1 MEPSIFEGLLDPPP
15 GYTPEDMEVASPHTF
30 FGEQQ
35 VSPDEEKQKRAFR
48 LHSKL
53 EDYSERLR
61 AQEEGYLASQFQ
73 KMQAQWSEYEQSL
86 RTTRDEIM
94 GELAKPLPKRQ
105 PIQLTEGEKIA
116 AGIGALIDPQS
127 AGRTIQEVYGQA
139 EKRNAEEYE
148 LALKE
153 DEIRRR
159 NLMMELESEGDL
171 LSAKYKNAQEIL
183 TLETNATLKRIAQ
196 KTQAHEGAIQGLWEA
211 AASGNPLGVM
221 FAAQQL
227 GLDPND
233 EDVQALVKQAQEQ
246 EALNQRARL
255 ADVQAKEQAVNV
267 KAAQA
272 EAYRAKA
279 LLDGAKAGTEG
290 SRKEFLDLQRSIY
303 PFEKYAEISERWA
316 RIWKMGEDIK
326 VDRERLRIARE
337 KKDTRSD
344 ADIRG
349 SINAKYNAM
358 KEELN
363 KQYRDAERAA
373 QDAQDEYYAATNA
386 GEQVVARAKIIKAR
400 ETARAIE
407 DQITELEKDRQ
418 ADLGSVYGG
427 TQPTGGQPAEGTT
440 KEGITWRVKGNP
452 NPSGGT
458 VNTRG
463 GGGRAA
469 ALAGRGGAS
478 PVLAGLAQEA
488 VGTPYVYGGTNPT
501 KGTDCSGLTY
511 EYSKRLGAPLP
522 RNAWSAYKSHS
533 GWSDVGGIGNAQAGD
548 VILVPRVS
556 GGKVTEGGREGH
568 AGIYMGY
575 WDNQHWVM
583 DASTDTGKVSIR
595 PYSKFAASRQK
606 FHKFIRPKKERAG
619 K

>member
-15 GYTPEDMEVASPHTF
+15 GYTPEDMEVSSPHAF

-116 AGIGALIDPQS
+116 AGIGAILDPQS

-171 LSAKYKNAQEIL
+171 LTAKYKNAQEIL

-246 EALNQRARL
+246 EALNKRMNE
-255 ADVQAKEQAVNV
+255 AKVAGAEQAVRSAEALEENRRAKTEETLKLLPLKMQKMV
-267 KAAQA
+267 SDIELTDERANYLRLQA
-272 EAYRAKA
+272 E
-279 LLDGAKAGTEG
+279 
-290 SRKEFLDLQRSIY
+290 FY
-303 PFEKYAEISERWA
+303 PEEVAARNAERYA
-316 RIWKMGEDIK
+316 RIWKMEDDAERAWARLSTAVTDSASKVAIADAKAQSNAYIK
-326 VDRERLRIARE
+326 ALEAREEEIRVEVKNIMGTAAGFDALTNVSQNAQKLAMLKKEFDEIPMKIARE
-337 KKDTRSD
+337 KAR
-344 ADIRG
+344 
-349 SINAKYNAM
+349 
-358 KEELN
+358 L
-363 KQYRDAERAA
+363 AA
-373 QDAQDEYYAATNA
+373 VQA
-386 GEQVVARAKIIKAR
+386 G
-400 ETARAIE
+400 
-407 DQITELEKDRQ
+407 
-418 ADLGSVYGG
+418 
-427 TQPTGGQPAEGTT
+427 QPTGGQPAEGTT

-452 NPSGGT
+452 KSSGGT

-463 GGGRAA
+463 FSRRIETQTNRSQQQTAELIRSRFSGVHGVTDERVLQAI
-469 ALAGRGGAS
+469 LANAYAESGWN
-478 PVLAGLAQEA
+478 PKA
-488 VGTPYVYGGTNPT
+488 VGDAGDSFGLFQANT
-501 KGTDCSGLTY
+501 KGGMGAGHSPAKLKDPTYNIDLIAKSDVFRQFLRFAEQNPNMSARDLTY
-511 EYSKRLGAPLP
+511 HFARIVERPAKKYLEKR
-522 RNAWSAYKSHS
+522 RQAWDIVF
-533 GWSDVGGIGNAQAGD
+533 G
-548 VILVPRVS
+548 
-556 GGKVTEGGREGH
+556 
-568 AGIYMGY
+568 
-575 WDNQHWVM
+575 
-583 DASTDTGKVSIR
+583 
-595 PYSKFAASRQK
+595 
-606 FHKFIRPKKERAG
+606 
-619 K
+619 

>member
-35 VSPDEEKQKRAFR
+35 VSPDVERVRRQNKLLQKAATAKRLIDDEERMAMENYAKESMQ
-48 LHSKL
+48 LL
-53 EDYSERLR
+53 GD
-61 AQEEGYLASQFQ
+61 FQ
-73 KMQAQWSEYEQSL
+73 NEL
-86 RTTRDEIM
+86 RTTREDIFA
-94 GELAKPLPKRQ
+94 ELEKPLPKRQ

-279 LLDGAKAGTEG
+279 LLDGAKTNTEN

-326 VDRERLRIARE
+326 VDRERLRTARE
-337 KKDTRSD
+337 KKDTRSE

-349 SINAKYNAM
+349 SINSKYDEM
-358 KEELN
+358 KLDLE

-373 QDAQDEYYAATNA
+373 EDAQMEYATATNI
-386 GEQVVARAKIIKAR
+386 GEQTVARYKILKAR

-407 DQITELEKDRQ
+407 DQITELEKDRE
-418 ADLGSVYGG
+418 ADLGAVYGG

-440 KEGITWRVKGNP
+440 KEGVKWRVKGNP

-463 GGGRAA
+463 FSRRIETQTNRSQQQTAELIRSRFSGVHGVTDERVLQAI
-469 ALAGRGGAS
+469 LANAYAESGWN
-478 PVLAGLAQEA
+478 PKA
-488 VGTPYVYGGTNPT
+488 VGDAGDSFGLFQANT
-501 KGTDCSGLTY
+501 KGGMGAGHSPAKLKDPTYNIDLIAKSDVFRQFLRFAEQNPNMSARDLTY
-511 EYSKRLGAPLP
+511 HFARIVERPAKKYLEKR
-522 RNAWSAYKSHS
+522 RQAWDIVF
-533 GWSDVGGIGNAQAGD
+533 G
-548 VILVPRVS
+548 
-556 GGKVTEGGREGH
+556 
-568 AGIYMGY
+568 
-575 WDNQHWVM
+575 
-583 DASTDTGKVSIR
+583 
-595 PYSKFAASRQK
+595 
-606 FHKFIRPKKERAG
+606 
-619 K
+619 